1 MPRCFALLV
10 LVTALAGCA
19 DPAPAGDAPSSAG
32 PVGRAGP
39 RRDRVRGGRI
49 DARSAHRWSRP
60 SRDGSTCR
68 S

>member
-19 DPAPAGDAPSSAG
+19 DPAPAGDAPSSGAPSDAPALAVIECG
-32 PVGRAGP
+32 ADGSTTLRTPVVTAQP
-39 RRDRVRGGRI
+39 
-49 DARSAHRWSRP
+49 
-60 SRDGSTCR
+60 DGSTCR